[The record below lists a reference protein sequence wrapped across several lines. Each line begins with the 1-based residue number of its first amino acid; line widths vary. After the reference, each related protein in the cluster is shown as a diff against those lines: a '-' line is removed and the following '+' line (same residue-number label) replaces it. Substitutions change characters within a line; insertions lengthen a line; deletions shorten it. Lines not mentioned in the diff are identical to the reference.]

1 MEGIMALVLGVK
13 VGEVIDIADHWLTIL
28 SIDGRDT
35 ATLIAN
41 TGSKTAIC
49 SSRMTEIIS
58 DVWVSLEP
66 NASRSRLR
74 LLLEAPRHFP
84 ITRRADPPR

>member
-1 MEGIMALVLGVK
+1 MALVLGVK

-49 SSRMTEIIS
+49 SN
-58 DVWVSLEP
+58 V
-66 NASRSRLR
+66 A
-74 LLLEAPRHFP
+74 
-84 ITRRADPPR
+84 

>member
-1 MEGIMALVLGVK
+1 MALVLGVK

-35 ATLIAN
+35 ATVIAD
-41 TGSKTAIC
+41 TGWKTAIC
-49 SSRMTEIIS
+49 SSRMTEVLS
-58 DVWVSLEP
+58 DVRVSLEP

-74 LLLEAPRHFP
+74 LLLDAPRHLP
-84 ITRRADPPR
+84 ITRRDDPPR